1 MSPAPSQDQA
11 CQSGLESACVVGG
24 GDDLGWGSEEL
35 GLSFSPHYVWVDSG
49 WLLWCQISVN
59 LQFLPEN
66 WNNLLPK
73 AFVKMKWEDKLDY
86 FLKNEMQMDSIHSFN
101 TDLST
106 ERLLR
111 GGTALEPGTPVLT
124 EP

>member
-1 MSPAPSQDQA
+1 M
-11 CQSGLESACVVGG
+11 GG